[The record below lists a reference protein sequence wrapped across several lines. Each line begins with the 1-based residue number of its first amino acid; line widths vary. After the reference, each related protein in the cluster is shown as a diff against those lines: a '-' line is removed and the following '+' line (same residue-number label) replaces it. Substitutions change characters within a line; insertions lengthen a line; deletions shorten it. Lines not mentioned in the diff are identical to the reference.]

1 MSDNKVDNI
10 LGALGEIDFIKIAL
24 NSLDK
29 SIRIALSSK
38 EVMKVIGNKG
48 NFAALRKV
56 EQIQAEVLLLNVD
69 LLRIA
74 EEITG
79 NDAMPEPEPESELQ
93 LQSEEK
99 KKPSKPENPVINN
112 VLDYLHQR
120 LRDEDE

>member
-29 SIRIALSSK
+29 SIRIAMSSK
-38 EVMKVIGNKG
+38 EVMRVIGNKG
-48 NFAALRKV
+48 NFAALRKI

-69 LLRIA
+69 MLRIA
-74 EEITG
+74 EEISG
-79 NDAMPEPEPESELQ
+79 DDAIEEPEPEIQ
-93 LQSEEK
+93 PQPEEK

-120 LRDEDE
+120 LQDEDE

>member
-29 SIRIALSSK
+29 SIRIAMSSK
-38 EVMKVIGNKG
+38 EVMRVIGNKG

-69 LLRIA
+69 MLRIA
-74 EEITG
+74 EEISG
-79 NDAMPEPEPESELQ
+79 DDAIEEPEPEIQ
-93 LQSEEK
+93 PQPEEK

-120 LRDEDE
+120 LQDEDE

>member
-29 SIRIALSSK
+29 SIRIAMSSK
-38 EVMKVIGNKG
+38 EVMRVIGNKG

-69 LLRIA
+69 MLRIA
-74 EEITG
+74 EEISG
-79 NDAMPEPEPESELQ
+79 DDAIARARARNTATTRR
-93 LQSEEK
+93 EEK
-99 KKPSKPENPVINN
+99 TI
-112 VLDYLHQR
+112 
-120 LRDEDE
+120 

>member
-69 LLRIA
+69 MLRIA
-74 EEITG
+74 EEISG
-79 NDAMPEPEPESELQ
+79 DDAIEETEPEIQ
-93 LQSEEK
+93 LQPEEK
-99 KKPSKPENPVINN
+99 KKSSKPENPVINN

-120 LRDEDE
+120 LQDEDE

>member
-48 NFAALRKV
+48 NFAALRKI

-69 LLRIA
+69 MLRIA
-74 EEITG
+74 EEISG
-79 NDAMPEPEPESELQ
+79 DDAIEEPEPEIQ
-93 LQSEEK
+93 PQPEEK

-120 LRDEDE
+120 LQDEDE

>member
-74 EEITG
+74 EEISADG
-79 NDAMPEPEPESELQ
+79 AMPEPELELQ
-93 LQSEEK
+93 PQPEEK
-99 KKPSKPENPVINN
+99 KKPPKPENPVINN

-120 LRDEDE
+120 LQDEDE

>member
-24 NSLDK
+24 KSLDK

-74 EEITG
+74 EEISADG
-79 NDAMPEPEPESELQ
+79 AMPEPELELQ
-93 LQSEEK
+93 PQPEEK
-99 KKPSKPENPVINN
+99 KKSPKPENPVINN

-120 LRDEDE
+120 LQDEDE

>member
-74 EEITG
+74 EEISG
-79 NDAMPEPEPESELQ
+79 DDAIEEPEPEIQ
-93 LQSEEK
+93 PQPEEK

-120 LRDEDE
+120 LQDEDE

>member
-24 NSLDK
+24 KSLDK

-74 EEITG
+74 EEISADG
-79 NDAMPEPEPESELQ
+79 AMPEPELELQ
-93 LQSEEK
+93 PQPEEK
-99 KKPSKPENPVINN
+99 KKPPKPENPVINN

-120 LRDEDE
+120 LQDEDE

>member
-56 EQIQAEVLLLNVD
+56 EQIQAEV
-69 LLRIA
+69 
-74 EEITG
+74 
-79 NDAMPEPEPESELQ
+79 
-93 LQSEEK
+93 
-99 KKPSKPENPVINN
+99 
-112 VLDYLHQR
+112 
-120 LRDEDE
+120 

>member
-29 SIRIALSSK
+29 SIRIAMSSK
-38 EVMKVIGNKG
+38 EVMRVIGNKG
-48 NFAALRKV
+48 NFAALRKI

-69 LLRIA
+69 MLRIA
-74 EEITG
+74 EEISG
-79 NDAMPEPEPESELQ
+79 DDAIEEPEPEI
-93 LQSEEK
+93 QSQPEEN

-120 LRDEDE
+120 LQDEDE

>member
-69 LLRIA
+69 MLRIA
-74 EEITG
+74 EEISG
-79 NDAMPEPEPESELQ
+79 DDAIEEPEPEIQ
-93 LQSEEK
+93 PQPEEK

>member
-29 SIRIALSSK
+29 SIRIAMSSK
-38 EVMKVIGNKG
+38 EVMRVIGNKG

-74 EEITG
+74 EEISADG
-79 NDAMPEPEPESELQ
+79 AMPEPEPELQ
-93 LQSEEK
+93 PQPKEK
-99 KKPSKPENPVINN
+99 KKPPKPENPVINN

>member
-29 SIRIALSSK
+29 SIRIAMSSK
-38 EVMKVIGNKG
+38 EVMRVIGNKG
-48 NFAALRKV
+48 NFAALRKI

-69 LLRIA
+69 MLRIA
-74 EEITG
+74 EEISG
-79 NDAMPEPEPESELQ
+79 DDAIEEPEREI
-93 LQSEEK
+93 QSQPEEK

-112 VLDYLHQR
+112 VLGYLHQR
-120 LRDEDE
+120 LQDEDE